1 MVWKALTECRSC
13 SAPLDEP
20 RIDLGTHALSGVF
33 PRSHHEIPPSAPLR
47 LSMCGRCG
55 LVQLADHVDLAL
67 MYNEEYGYR
76 SSINETMRHH
86 LEQTAEVVYDLVV
99 AKRRASIRSLD
110 IGSNDGTLM
119 NRLRELGAHTFGC
132 DPSISPAD
140 SDLSSRVARDFFSER
155 IVSKTFGK
163 GTFDLITS
171 IAMLYDLP
179 DPKSFFRDIKECLST
194 DGIWFFEQTDLRA
207 LVDSTAFDSI
217 CHEHTEYYSFA
228 VLKALVEE
236 HGMEIRRVWRTTSN
250 GSSVACVCSHRGE
263 RFDLDDESV
272 APYLNAETTL
282 LSDPASTLNGLAEVF
297 QRTQS
302 KILEVI
308 RAEKGSGR
316 QIIGLGASTKGNTLI
331 QTLGLTADDISFILD
346 RAPFKHGRFTP
357 GSKIPVF
364 DEARVEL
371 PFDATAIVFPWHF
384 REQFLVRYADFRRR
398 GGRLL
403 FPLPKVEVL

>member
-1 MVWKALTECRSC
+1 MVSHPLTQCRSC
-13 SAPLDEP
+13 SSPLDDP
-20 RIDLGTHALSGVF
+20 RIDLGNHALSGVF
-33 PRSHHEIPPSAPLR
+33 PRSEDDSPPSAPLR
-47 LSMCGRCG
+47 LSLCARCG

-67 MYNEEYGYR
+67 MYNDDYGYR

-86 LEQTAEVVYDLVV
+86 LEQTAETVYNLV
-99 AKRRASIRSLD
+99 ASTGSTIRTLD

-119 NRLRELGAHTFGC
+119 NRLRELGALTFGC

-140 SDLSSRVARDFFSER
+140 ADLHSRVAHDFFSAR
-155 IVSKTFGK
+155 IISTTFGEAK
-163 GTFDLITS
+163 FDLITS

-179 DPKSFFRDIKECLST
+179 DPKSFFRDIKKCLSR

-250 GSSVACVCSHRGE
+250 GSSVACVCTHNGE
-263 RFDLDDESV
+263 RLDVDDRSV
-272 APYLNAETTL
+272 AAYLKTETTL
-282 LSDPASTLNGLAEVF
+282 ISDPASTLDGMARIF
-297 QRTQS
+297 QQIQS
-302 KILEVI
+302 EILETI
-308 RAEKGSGR
+308 RAEKDSGR

-331 QTLGLTADDISFILD
+331 QTLGLTAEDISFILD

-364 DEARVEL
+364 DEALVDL
-371 PFDATAIVFPWHF
+371 PDEATAIVFPWHF
-384 REQFLVRYADFRRR
+384 RDQFLIRYANFRRR

-403 FPLPKVEVL
+403 FPLPKVEVI